1 MTATSSGTATKVAC
15 PWAFM
20 CPLDE
25 SSPPESHIPK
35 AKTFA
40 SVLSAS
46 TESSVPITQLPIPVV
61 RGDKTYVKI
70 NEALYQEQL
79 KNFKTNL
86 IGRLLLRKGSTPLKT
101 SALKQLLNDLWKPVA
116 PWRLVPLGKGYF
128 DIHFTIVDD
137 LRRVWGRGTCSLA
150 NGLFR
155 LAQWKPDFVP
165 GEDLP
170 YTHAQLWVRLYGLSQ
185 DYWHPQHLMEIARG
199 VGTPLQLDRA
209 TIEREFGYYARVL
222 VDVDVASDLPSSL
235 MVERE
240 THCFPI
246 EVVYENMCTRCRI
259 VGHTSNR
266 CRQLNSDKE
275 PRNIGEKLL
284 IAPQNVSRQEYRV
297 KTTSKFQ
304 ELAEPTMTTN
314 HAIES
319 VALSNED
326 NHVITPIVPEVI
338 DGAANDLIVEIAD
351 RVINET
357 SDQSLV
363 DSVIVG
369 IVSHATPSVS
379 SPQQIRLRKDTHEDI
394 VAPTRSANDDN
405 VSTNNSFEILAQ
417 VQQESLV
424 GLHSNTLVDNEDSA
438 LGELPVKRVCW
449 GDLENEEPLGHT
461 HYVSSTEINYE
472 TWYHENETT
481 SDERL
486 LCALP
491 KPQHKKVKAKQ
502 YQSSSRYPARNR
514 TPPVRLDL

>member
-1 MTATSSGTATKVAC
+1 MSCLKAVILEGLRRHPPTHVLAPHSVTHNVIFDGYVVPKNKMVNFMVADMG
-15 PWAFM
+15 W
-20 CPLDE
+20 D
-25 SSPPESHIPK
+25 PEVWEEPM
-35 AKTFA
+35 
-40 SVLSAS
+40 
-46 TESSVPITQLPIPVV
+46 E
-61 RGDKTYVKI
+61 
-70 NEALYQEQL
+70 
-79 KNFKTNL
+79 FKSERFLN
-86 IGRLLLRKGSTPLKT
+86 KGE
-101 SALKQLLNDLWKPVA
+101 
-116 PWRLVPLGKGYF
+116 GEGF
-128 DIHFTIVDD
+128 DITGS
-137 LRRVWGRGTCSLA
+137 R
-150 NGLFR
+150 
-155 LAQWKPDFVP
+155 
-165 GEDLP
+165 
-170 YTHAQLWVRLYGLSQ
+170 
-185 DYWHPQHLMEIARG
+185 EIKMMPFG
-199 VGTPLQLDRA
+199 VQ
-209 TIEREFGYYARVL
+209 ENQYA
-222 VDVDVASDLPSSL
+222 
-235 MVERE
+235 
-240 THCFPI
+240 
-246 EVVYENMCTRCRI
+246 
-259 VGHTSNR
+259 
-266 CRQLNSDKE
+266 
-275 PRNIGEKLL
+275 LL
-284 IAPQNVSRQEYRV
+284 EQ
-297 KTTSKFQ
+297 
-304 ELAEPTMTTN
+304 
-314 HAIES
+314 
-319 VALSNED
+319 
-326 NHVITPIVPEVI
+326 EVI

-438 LGELPVKRVCW
+438 LGEHPVKRVCW